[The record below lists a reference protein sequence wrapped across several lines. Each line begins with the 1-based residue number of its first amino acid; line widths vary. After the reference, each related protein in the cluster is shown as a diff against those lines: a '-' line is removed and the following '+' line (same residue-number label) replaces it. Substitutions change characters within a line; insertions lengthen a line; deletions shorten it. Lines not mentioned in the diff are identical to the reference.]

1 MEIEAEIFVSKEGQ
15 KKIVIGSNGEKIKII
30 GTSARRE
37 LEQKF
42 ASKVFLKLWCRVK
55 KNWIDNQNY
64 LESLGIKN

>member
-1 MEIEAEIFVSKEGQ
+1 M
-15 KKIVIGSNGEKIKII
+15 IGSNGEKIKII